1 METQAILDTLRS
13 VCPDHMFQAHTIP
26 IDETVIEASAACLK
40 QVVACL
46 GSALSISHLSTI
58 TGQDTGTEL
67 ELLYHFWSDGGLT
80 LRVVLSYDHARI
92 DSLTDTI
99 PGADFYEREIA
110 EMLDVRF
117 EGHPRAGLT
126 EADGFEHFLLPEDW
140 RPGRPPLR
148 KKQPPREK
156 ES

>member
-1 METQAILDTLRS
+1 METQDILDTFRGA
-13 VCPDHMFQAHTIP
+13 CPDHTFDAQTIP
-26 IDETVIEASAACLK
+26 VDETVIEVPAVCLK
-40 QVVACL
+40 RIVACL

-67 ELLYHFWSDGGLT
+67 ELLYHFWSAGGLT
-80 LRVVLSYDHARI
+80 LRVVLPYDDARI

-110 EMLDVRF
+110 EMLHVRF

-148 KKQPPREK
+148 KKQAPREN
-156 ES
+156 ET